1 MQSYLQFR
9 RFGRAVEEEHER
21 NKLNVQ
27 RGIGRHRTRPTRTS
41 TSSESS
47 SDSSSAASARSGR
60 EAVETPDLEKG
71 ENSPE
76 DESAKEEE
84 EIQDVR
90 GERLPR
96 GVYVADRHEMAQKD
110 DMAELRTTT
119 TNNITPQQTHTQTQ
133 ATQQLQLPSQTLSR
147 TVTAR
152 TQQSTN
158 TALGHS
164 LTGVN
169 VRGRT
174 THEGQKGGLVFV
186 VGYQGANDPSNPHN
200 WGVTVRIMST
210 FLIASIG
217 FVVGFASAIDS
228 SALAAAAKEFGVS
241 EVAESLA
248 TGMFSPHFGFQYRS
262 IQS

>member
-9 RFGRAVEEEHER
+9 KFGRAVDEEHER
-21 NKLNVQ
+21 NKVKVQ
-27 RGIGRHRTRPTRTS
+27 RGIGRNRITRPS
-41 TSSESS
+41 TSSDESS
-47 SDSSSAASARSGR
+47 SDSSSAASVRSR
-60 EAVETPDLEKG
+60 KEEIETPDLEKG
-71 ENSPE
+71 ESSNDDSIPG
-76 DESAKEEE
+76 EEFHDA
-84 EIQDVR
+84 Q
-90 GERLPR
+90 GERLPQ
-96 GVYVADRHEMAQKD
+96 GVYAADRHELAQRD
-110 DMAELRTTT
+110 DMADLRTST
-119 TNNITPQQTHTQTQ
+119 TNASNPQREQTETQTNY
-133 ATQQLQLPSQTLSR
+133 QQLQIPSQTLSR
-147 TVTAR
+147 TMTTR

-164 LTGVN
+164 LTGIN

-200 WGVTVRIMST
+200 WGLGVRTMST

-228 SALAAAAKEFGVS
+228 SALPHAAAEFGVS

-248 TGMFSPHFGFQYRS
+248 TGMFLSSCFNVHVR
-262 IQS
+262 

>member
-9 RFGRAVEEEHER
+9 KFGKSVDEEHER
-21 NKLNVQ
+21 NKVKIQ
-27 RGIGRHRTRPTRTS
+27 QGIGRNRTRITRPS
-41 TSSESS
+41 TSSDDSS
-47 SDSSSAASARSGR
+47 SDSSSGSSVRSVK
-60 EAVETPDLEKG
+60 EAVETPDLEKC
-71 ENSPE
+71 E
-76 DESAKEEE
+76 DSSDGLPQDEEV
-84 EIQDVR
+84 QDIH

-96 GVYVADRHEMAQKD
+96 GVYVADRHEMAERD
-110 DMAELRTTT
+110 DMTILRATT
-119 TNNITPQQTHTQTQ
+119 TNNSNLQRRQTQTQ
-133 ATQQLQLPSQTLSR
+133 ANPQQPQDLSQALSMIA
-147 TVTAR
+147 TTR

-164 LTGVN
+164 LTGIN

-200 WGVTVRIMST
+200 WGMGVRIMCT

-228 SALAAAAKEFGVS
+228 SALTHAAAEFGVS

-248 TGMFSPHFGFQYRS
+248 TGMLLFPSSCLYKMQ
-262 IQS
+262 